1 MSESQPLLADA
12 LLPSHAEDHSSELS
26 KYIKDVVY
34 GGLDGIVS
42 IFVTVAASAGVSVG
56 GHSFSWL
63 NALVL
68 CLAKLIAGA
77 LSMAVG
83 DWLATDAESALAAY
97 EQRREIWEYDNNPE
111 GEIAEMVELYVKKG
125 VPEDTARRIMA
136 ILGKHK
142 HAFIDIM
149 MVEELGI
156 PPDAKDESPTK
167 HALATFVSFG
177 IFGAVP
183 LVAYLVAAIL
193 QGHYGWMN
201 LVPFFVSAGATLLT
215 LVLMGIVKAQA
226 TGTGL
231 VWSAVVTVLLGALTA
246 GVGWGTAFGLDW
258 AFPQNATAV
267 NITTAPMYY

>member
-1 MSESQPLLADA
+1 MSESQRLLPAE
-12 LLPSHAEDHSSELS
+12 LPSHAEDHSSDIS

-42 IFVTVAASAGVSVG
+42 IFVTVAASAGVSSS
-56 GHSFSWL
+56 HSFSWL

-68 CLAKLIAGA
+68 SLAKLIAGA

-111 GEIAEMVELYVKKG
+111 GEIDEMVELYVKKG
-125 VPEDTARRIMA
+125 VPEETARRIMT

-156 PPDAKDESPTK
+156 APDAKNESPTK
-167 HALATFVSFG
+167 HALATFVSFAM
-177 IFGAVP
+177 FGAVP

-193 QGHYGWMN
+193 QGHYGWQA
-201 LVPFFVSAGATLLT
+201 LVPFLVSAAATLLT
-215 LVLMGIVKAQA
+215 LVLMGMVKAKA
-226 TGTGL
+226 TGTSL
-231 VWSAVVTVLLGALTA
+231 LWSTFLTVVLGALTA
-246 GVGWGTAFGLDW
+246 SVGWGTAFGLDM
-258 AFPQNATAV
+258 AFPQPAATPPCISR
-267 NITTAPMYY
+267 NRN